1 MEKAHVGDETGL
13 EFLPTSPNIRNLTAA
28 TLYPG
33 IGSFEATN
41 VSVGRGTTKPF
52 EHFGAPWIDGR
63 ELAKR
68 ITLVNL
74 PGVEVEKTKF
84 TPRKDRYKGQVCE
97 GVKIEITNRNEFRP
111 IDLFVHTVGILR
123 ELYPGDFV
131 MRWREIESVT
141 GSGSLMKLLD
151 TGHSV
156 ETILMLIH
164 ENALKFE
171 DKARR
176 YLLYK

>member
-1 MEKAHVGDETGL
+1 L
-13 EFLPTSPNIRNLTAA
+13 EFLPTSPNIRNLAAA

-41 VSVGRGTTKPF
+41 VSVGRGTKKPF
-52 EHFGAPWIDGR
+52 EHFGAPWIDGQ

-68 ITLVNL
+68 ITLLNL
-74 PGVEVEKTKF
+74 AGVEVEKTKF
-84 TPRKDRYKGQVCE
+84 TPTKDRYNGQVCG
-97 GVKIEITNRNEFRP
+97 GVEITITNRNQFRP
-111 IDLFVHTVGILR
+111 VDLFVHTVGILR
-123 ELYPGDFV
+123 ELYPADFE

-141 GSGSLMKLLD
+141 GSGSLKRLLD

-156 ETILMLIH
+156 ETILMLMH
-164 ENALKFE
+164 EKASKFK

-176 YLLYK
+176 YLLYE